1 MFLYDAILFI
11 KYKYLKKQR
20 YLDAYLQDL
29 VASKTDFK
37 PYKVKLLTA
46 EKKNKRINEFNY
58 FTFKYEKLT
67 YELLDDKLK
76 IISE

>member
-1 MFLYDAILFI
+1 MFIYDAILFM

-20 YLDAYLQDL
+20 YLEPYLQDL
-29 VASKTDFK
+29 IASKTNFK

-46 EKKNKRINEFNY
+46 EKKNYYDFNY
-58 FTFKYEKLT
+58 FTFVYEKLT
-67 YELLDDKLK
+67 YELLNNKLK